1 MESTEIQ
8 DWKGNLEIMGH
19 SEMARLWRYAPAGH
33 IVFSEECLYA
43 LFNKRFKEFGGWTD
57 KISKLIER

>member
-1 MESTEIQ
+1 
-8 DWKGNLEIMGH
+8 MGH